1 MFSLDNV
8 GDDDAANILSCC
20 DSSMI
25 AVVDFECSSEETD
38 EDWSQLLMGGM
49 VDRCYDDIMI

>member
-25 AVVDFECSSEETD
+25 AVVDCECSSEETD

-49 VDRCYDDIMI
+49 VDRCY